1 MFKSETIDIPI
12 KVIFTGVF
20 TVILIIMM
28 FMISGV
34 NDAGHRTVIQ
44 YPTGTIVVK
53 FEPGFYWTWFG
64 KETVYQDVLTF
75 DYDKDQSNND
85 DASIQQTGIAVRYQD
100 GGTGTIYGV
109 TRFDLPK
116 DEKTMVELHKAFR
129 SDSGVA
135 FKLVKPV
142 TEEAMNL
149 TAGLMT
155 SEEAYAEKRST
166 YTEWSKEQLTKG
178 KFQTEIE
185 EVVQTDETTGK
196 TVVKNVPRIVVGKD
210 GMMVHQKGDLSVYG
224 FTVSGHQIVD
234 WNFEDKTLQQIST
247 KREAT
252 MAIITA
258 KAQAEQA
265 KQEAITAEEK
275 GKASVMTAKYEKE
288 VDKEK
293 AIVEAEQ
300 KQQVAVIEATQN
312 VLVAEQEKMEAE
324 QKKLAAAE
332 YKEEQELRGEGD
344 GAYKRTVMEADG
356 ALEQKLEAWV
366 KINQRYAE
374 AIEKQK
380 WVPDIQFGNTT
391 GTNGVQAQGGNAAMD
406 LIQMFSVKT
415 AKDLLLDM
423 QNIGR
428 PTPVTREAIS
438 SANN

>member
-1 MFKSETIDIPI
+1 
-12 KVIFTGVF
+12 
-20 TVILIIMM
+20 
-28 FMISGV
+28 
-34 NDAGHRTVIQ
+34 
-44 YPTGTIVVK
+44 
-53 FEPGFYWTWFG
+53 
-64 KETVYQDVLTF
+64 
-75 DYDKDQSNND
+75 
-85 DASIQQTGIAVRYQD
+85 
-100 GGTGTIYGV
+100 
-109 TRFDLPK
+109 
-116 DEKTMVELHKAFR
+116 
-129 SDSGVA
+129 
-135 FKLVKPV
+135 
-142 TEEAMNL
+142 
-149 TAGLMT
+149 
-155 SEEAYAEKRST
+155 
-166 YTEWSKEQLTKG
+166 
-178 KFQTEIE
+178 
-185 EVVQTDETTGK
+185 
-196 TVVKNVPRIVVGKD
+196 
-210 GMMVHQKGDLSVYG
+210 MMVHQKGDLSVYG